1 MVEPIDLMTTD
12 GLRRRKKAKQK
23 EGESSLEIISP
34 ALDESSVPIEGS
46 TRHEEVTETEKKSFK
61 EKCNKA
67 ASSVFSIFE
76 QMAEMIIKFF
86 DECSSDYR
94 YITSQL
100 AVLRKERA
108 RTVSESHRRRLL
120 VDERDSSGKEGNSDE
135 VSFHN

>member
-1 MVEPIDLMTTD
+1 MTTD

-23 EGESSLEIISP
+23 EGESSLEIIIP

-46 TRHEEVTETEKKSFK
+46 TRHEEVTETEKQSFK

-120 VDERDSSGKEGNSDE
+120 VDERDSSGKEDNSDE
-135 VSFHN
+135 VSSHN

>member
-34 ALDESSVPIEGS
+34 ALDESSVPVEGS
-46 TRHEEVTETEKKSFK
+46 TRHEEVTET
-61 EKCNKA
+61 CNKA

-120 VDERDSSGKEGNSDE
+120 VDERDSSGKEDNSDE
-135 VSFHN
+135 VSSHN

>member
-1 MVEPIDLMTTD
+1 MIEPIDLITTD
-12 GLRRRKKAKQK
+12 GLRHRKKAKQK
-23 EGESSLEIISP
+23 DGESPLQIISP
-34 ALDESSVPIEGS
+34 ALDESGVPIEGS
-46 TRHEEVTETEKKSFK
+46 TRQEDVTETEKQSLK

-76 QMAEMIIKFF
+76 QIAEMIIKFF

-108 RTVSESHRRRLL
+108 RTVSESHRRRLA
-120 VDERDSSGKEGNSDE
+120 VDERDSSGKEDNSDE
-135 VSFHN
+135 VRLRN

>member
-1 MVEPIDLMTTD
+1 MTTD

-34 ALDESSVPIEGS
+34 ALDESSV
-46 TRHEEVTETEKKSFK
+46 RHEEVTETEKQSFK

-120 VDERDSSGKEGNSDE
+120 VDERDSSGKEGISDE